1 MHFNGVGQHDIFQHA
16 ALLAYLQFA
25 VPVSTF
31 KIVMHVVEQLTHV
44 FIFETEFFR
53 QHQRST
59 GAHPLIDLVQQAL
72 TIVRLQKLQ
81 GKIEHHHGGIAQFD
95 IQNVSLDNI
104 NRCLGAECIDMATAA
119 LDHGWRVIDSNNLT
133 TRYFNIATHG
143 QRGGPQGTTKVVDT
157 AVRLYKTFGQHAN
170 HRNNV

>member
-31 KIVMHVVEQLTHV
+31 KIVM
-44 FIFETEFFR
+44 
-53 QHQRST
+53 
-59 GAHPLIDLVQQAL
+59 
-72 TIVRLQKLQ
+72 LQKLQ